1 MYSTATLQMEVNEVN
16 ATDDDEWCLGN
27 YYLPNS
33 NRLQDEARCVSYL
46 SYSFCLIL

>member
-16 ATDDDEWCLGN
+16 NATHDDEWCLGN

-33 NRLQDEARCVSYL
+33 NRLQDER
-46 SYSFCLIL
+46 